1 MIKKKFTVVTQLH
14 AKNNED
20 IIRYFEESRN
30 VYSKAVRETFHVVKK
45 SNDFDKAS
53 FNTHLQNEYGI
64 LKRTANSIISDA
76 VGRLNALKELKVYE
90 QKQLQ
95 YKIASLIDDIE
106 ELEAIKADNCAMLR
120 ANISINLIKHRN
132 LRRKLVA
139 KKAKL
144 NRLTQRLNT
153 LTYQIENNIYKL
165 CFGTKKLLKSDYDAF
180 IAQRD
185 SQMGFVG
192 TKSEKAGNTLL
203 QLSFDASRN
212 QFNVQLRKDFGGF
225 KNTVDK
231 ADKYAF
237 GRVYF
242 NHHLSEL
249 KAILRYKNSPL
260 SFKII
265 KRNDRY
271 YLYCTFE
278 VQRDEFDFKTRSSYG
293 TIGLDFNKGFVTL
306 SETNQYGHLVATEVL
321 PYRFKAGSRTTN
333 DLRQLVKYVVER
345 AEFVG
350 KDICIEDLDF
360 KIKKAKTQAKKNRK
374 YNEMI
379 HSLAYRQ
386 FTNYIEY
393 AGHYHS
399 VLVKRVNPAWTSWL
413 AKQLYCPK
421 MKLNTHIGAAFVIAR
436 RGQGYKDSVKF

>member
-1 MIKKKFTVVTQLH
+1 MLKKKFTVVTQLH
-14 AKNNED
+14 TKNNKD
-20 IIRYFEESRN
+20 IIQYFEESRN
-30 VYSKAVRETFHVVKK
+30 VYNKAVRETFQIVKK
-45 SNDFDKAS
+45 SKDFDKTS
-53 FNTHLQNEYGI
+53 FNTYLQNKYGI
-64 LKRTANSIISDA
+64 LKRTAGSIISDA
-76 VGRLNALKELKVYE
+76 VGRLNALKELKTYE

-95 YKIASLIDDIE
+95 YKIASLTDDIY

-120 ANISINLIKHRN
+120 TNVPVNLIKHRN

-153 LTYQIENNIYKL
+153 LTYQIEHNIYKL
-165 CFGTKKLLKSDYDAF
+165 CFGTKKLLKSDYNAF

-185 SQMGFVG
+185 SQIGFVG
-192 TKSEKAGNTLL
+192 TKSEKSGNELL
-203 QLSFDASRN
+203 QLSFDTSRN

-225 KNTVDK
+225 KNTTNK

-242 NHHLSEL
+242 NHHLREL
-249 KAILRYKNSPL
+249 KAILQYKNSPL

-271 YLYCTFE
+271 YLYCIFE
-278 VQRDEFDFKTRSSYG
+278 IQRNESNFKTRSSYG

-306 SETNQYGHLVATEVL
+306 SETNQYGHLMATKIL
-321 PYRFKAGSRTTN
+321 PYRFKAGSCTTN

-345 AEFVG
+345 AESVG
-350 KDICIEDLDF
+350 KDICIENLDF
-360 KIKKAKTQAKKNRK
+360 KIKKAKTQSKKNKK

-421 MKLNTHIGAAFVIAR
+421 MKLNTHIGAAFIIAR
-436 RGQGYKDSVKF
+436 RGQGYKDSVKL

>member
-1 MIKKKFTVVTQLH
+1 MRV
-14 AKNNED
+14 
-20 IIRYFEESRN
+20 
-30 VYSKAVRETFHVVKK
+30 
-45 SNDFDKAS
+45 FD
-53 FNTHLQNEYGI
+53 NGI
-64 LKRTANSIISDA
+64 LRRTANSIISDA
-76 VGRLNALKELKVYE
+76 VGCLNALKKLKVHE
-90 QKQLQ
+90 QKQLR
-95 YKIASLIDDIE
+95 YKITSLTEYIN

-120 ANISINLIKHRN
+120 ANVSINLIKHRN

-153 LTYQIENNIYKL
+153 LTYQIEHNIYKL

-185 SQMGFVG
+185 SQIGFVG
-192 TKSEKAGNTLL
+192 GKSEKAGNQLL

-225 KNTVDK
+225 KDIANK
-231 ADKYAF
+231 ADKYVF

-265 KRNDRY
+265 KRNGRY

-278 VQRDEFDFKTRSSYG
+278 VQRDESDFKTRSSYG
-293 TIGLDFNKGFVTL
+293 TIGLGFNKGFVTL
-306 SETNQYGHLVATEVL
+306 SETNQYGHLVGTDVL
-321 PYRFKAGSRTTN
+321 PYRFKAGFCTTN
-333 DLRQLVKYVVER
+333 DLRQLARYVVEI
-345 AEFVG
+345 AESVG

-360 KIKKAKTQAKKNRK
+360 KIKKAKTQAKKNKK